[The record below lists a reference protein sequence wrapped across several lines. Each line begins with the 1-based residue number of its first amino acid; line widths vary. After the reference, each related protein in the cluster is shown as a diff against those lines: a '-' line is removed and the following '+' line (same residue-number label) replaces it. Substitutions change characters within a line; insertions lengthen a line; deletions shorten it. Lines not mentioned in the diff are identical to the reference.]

1 MDGEA
6 NNERWGWGLSASVAA
21 HALVAALVIFGLPK
35 TLLQPQQEEVVSVTI
50 EPPPEKPPEPAK
62 AAPPPPPPAEPAKEP
77 PPPAQT
83 QAAAP
88 IAALNP
94 VVKFGEKDAG
104 PRQALAGAGAEDN
117 PDPPAVADEPK
128 ILDEA
133 KPETPDRDEEPPAA
147 ETETAEAKEPGEA
160 GETTGSAA
168 EPLVATAAAAPDK
181 AAPPA
186 PSTPSKAKAAAE
198 PKLREA
204 RKLFSRS
211 ADGGATATTAM
222 ANVPRGIRAGRLCL
236 TELRLQLLNGSYF
249 PELLPYYELKNGT
262 VLTVRRSGF
271 RAGGA
276 WHSLAFECQVD
287 QDATSVVS
295 FAFRVGDA
303 LSREE
308 ISRRRLSIQ

>member
-6 NNERWGWGLSASVAA
+6 NKERWGWGLSASVAV

-62 AAPPPPPPAEPAKEP
+62 AAPPPPPPAQPAKQ
-77 PPPAQT
+77 PPAQA

-88 IAALNP
+88 MAALNP

-104 PRQALAGAGAEDN
+104 PRQALAGSGAEDN
-117 PDPPAVADEPK
+117 PDPPAVADEPNV
-128 ILDEA
+128 LDEA

-147 ETETAEAKEPGEA
+147 ETETAEAKEPGKA
-160 GETTGSAA
+160 VETTGSAA

-186 PSTPSKAKAAAE
+186 PSTPTKAKAAAE

-222 ANVPRGIRAGRLCL
+222 ADVPRGIRAGRLCA

-249 PELLPYYELKNGT
+249 PEVLPQYELKDGT
-262 VLTVRRSGF
+262 VLTVRRSQF

-276 WHSLAFECQVD
+276 WHGLAFECEVD
-287 QDATSVVS
+287 RNATSVVS
-295 FAFRVGDA
+295 FAFRVGEA
-303 LSREE
+303 LSRAE
-308 ISRRRLSIQ
+308 ILRRRLPMQ

>member
-6 NNERWGWGLSASVAA
+6 NNERWGWGLSASVAV
-21 HALVAALVIFGLPK
+21 HALVAALVIFGLPE

-62 AAPPPPPPAEPAKEP
+62 AAPPPPPPAEPKEP
-77 PPPAQT
+77 PPPARA

-104 PRQALAGAGAEDN
+104 PRQALAGSGAEDN
-117 PDPPAVADEPK
+117 PDPPVVADEPNV
-128 ILDEA
+128 LDEA
-133 KPETPDRDEEPPAA
+133 KPETPDEQEKPPA
-147 ETETAEAKEPGEA
+147 ETETAEAKESGKA
-160 GETTGSAA
+160 GETSGSAA
-168 EPLVATAAAAPDK
+168 EPLIATAAAAPDK
-181 AAPPA
+181 AALPA

-222 ANVPRGIRAGRLCL
+222 ADVPRGIRAGRLCA
-236 TELRLQLLNGSYF
+236 TELRLQLLDGSYF
-249 PELLPYYELKNGT
+249 PELLPFYELKNGT
-262 VLTVRRSGF
+262 VLTVRRSEF

-287 QDATSVVS
+287 RDATSVVS

-308 ISRRRLSIQ
+308 ISRRRLPMQ